1 MNRPRLSRIG
11 PSQSIATR
19 RYFSY
24 CSKTRSTN
32 SGEEAVSGCR
42 CSIISRES
50 RRPVIDLLGPAR
62 VAGHRP
68 CTCGSSEIRQMTPTA
83 LTLIVPIKPG
93 FEGELRAR
101 LIAIGEDVQGK
112 DIAAGRERP
121 HIDFRRSAS
130 PVSSWTRR

>member
-1 MNRPRLSRIG
+1 M
-11 PSQSIATR
+11 
-19 RYFSY
+19 
-24 CSKTRSTN
+24 
-32 SGEEAVSGCR
+32 
-42 CSIISRES
+42 
-50 RRPVIDLLGPAR
+50 IDLLGPAR

-68 CTCGSSEIRQMTPTA
+68 GTCGSSEIRQMTPTA

-121 HIDFRRSAS
+121 HIDFQRSPMS
-130 PVSSWTRR
+130 NSRQSRLLP